1 MNRGI
6 CSGENTGGKVLT
18 KDNESP
24 NDLIRRVQLGEQG
37 AYAKV
42 IQNFQDMAIGYS
54 YSILR
59 DRQLAE
65 DAAQEAFIRAYYD
78 LPDLRNSAAFPGWF
92 RRIVFTQINRIQRAR
107 KVHEVPLELA
117 SETASTALIPLELIE
132 RREMQEEVLTAISAL
147 PEHQRIVVTLFYI
160 NEYSQREISA
170 FLEIPVATVKTR
182 LYAARKRL
190 KGEMIHLIK
199 DYLIENRP
207 SNSEAFIKE
216 MGMKL
221 ALAKVVSCGMA
232 GCQVRLIEDDTLL
245 DTRYSL
251 QIQDQI
257 KIRPEQLVV
266 IDRIPTPAQIVF
278 RPFLSQVVK
287 VQGDQLTVELLRD
300 EGDRGKGQYAQATLA
315 EGLDLDLKV
324 GDDVY
329 GYSIVLGK
337 AINGRP
343 AHPVQLLT
351 ILTPIVSKIYESD
364 RFQLDPDSA
373 AAHTNR
379 GNVHLD
385 QGEYELALDAYNQAL
400 TVNPNYIVA
409 YTNRGHAYQ
418 AKQDSASAR
427 ADFEQVI
434 ALLGKPTPDILPDN
448 HPSWQGD
455 GTSEHM
461 QKSVNTRLRRA
472 KKHLAAVEAG

>member
-1 MNRGI
+1 M
-6 CSGENTGGKVLT
+6 LT
-18 KDNESP
+18 KNNESP
-24 NDLIRRVQLGEQG
+24 NDLIRRAQLGEQG
-37 AYAKV
+37 AYEKV
-42 IQNFQDMAIGYS
+42 IQNFQDMAIAYS
-54 YSILR
+54 YSILG

-107 KVHEVPLELA
+107 KVHDIPLEFA
-117 SETASTALIPLELIE
+117 SETASTDLIPLEMIE
-132 RREMQEEVLTAISAL
+132 RREMQEQVLAAITAL
-147 PEHQRIVVTLFYI
+147 PEHQRTVVTLFYI

-190 KGEMIHLIK
+190 KEEMIHLLQ
-199 DYLIENRP
+199 DYLIEHRP
-207 SNSEAFIKE
+207 SNSDEFIKE

-221 ALAKVVSCGMA
+221 ALAKVMSCGAA

-251 QIQDQI
+251 QVQDQI

-278 RPFLSQVVK
+278 RPFLSQVIK

-300 EGDRGKGQYAQATLA
+300 ERDRGKGQYVQASLA
-315 EGLDLDLKV
+315 EGVDIDLKV
-324 GDDVY
+324 GDEVY
-329 GYSIVLGK
+329 GQSIILGQ

-343 AHPVQLLT
+343 THPAQLLAT
-351 ILTPIVSKIYESD
+351 LAPIIRKIYEGD
-364 RFQLDPDSA
+364 RFQLDPNSA
-373 AAHTNR
+373 AAYTNR

-385 QGEYELALDAYNQAL
+385 QSEYDQAIDAYNQAL
-400 TVNPNYIVA
+400 AVNPNYIVA

-418 AKQDSASAR
+418 AKQNFARAR

-434 ALLGKPTPDILPDN
+434 TLLEKQTPDILPDN
-448 HPSWQGD
+448 HPAWHGA
-455 GTSEHM
+455 GTSDHM
-461 QKSVNTRLRRA
+461 QKSVSTRLRRA